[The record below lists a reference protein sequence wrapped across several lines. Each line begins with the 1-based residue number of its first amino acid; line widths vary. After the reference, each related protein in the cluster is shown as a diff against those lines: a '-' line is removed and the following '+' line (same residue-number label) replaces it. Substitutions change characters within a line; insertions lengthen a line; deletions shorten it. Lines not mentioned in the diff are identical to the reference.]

1 MQVLDLG
8 GGGLLYFSQLL
19 QLRLTG
25 IGRRAHLVVS
35 RQDIAVFMINQ

>member
-25 IGRRAHLVVS
+25 IVGAPILS
-35 RQDIAVFMINQ
+35 